1 MFRLL
6 HHVLGV
12 DMDTQACSNPVVQGI
27 LRKASLE
34 RPEKRQA
41 RPLLFTEA
49 LDLEAALAD
58 SSRPLID
65 RCCIGAFLFALC
77 GRAKLGDLRI
87 LDCFI
92 TDLLEDHESG

>member
-1 MFRLL
+1 
-6 HHVLGV
+6 
-12 DMDTQACSNPVVQGI
+12 MDTQACSNPVVQGI
-27 LRKASLE
+27 LRKARSE

-41 RPLLFTEA
+41 RLLLVAEA

-58 SSRPLID
+58 SSRPFID

-77 GRAKLGDLRI
+77 RRAKLGDLRI